1 MRFKKVYGF
10 ELMRIGETQN
20 DLVLDEDV
28 IEESV
33 IHHVFDNAPIVFNE
47 NQKFKDYR
55 NDDDI
60 EIYFK
65 EKVVGVVL
73 PDTVDFN
80 GYFVTADVMLLE
92 EFANRSYFDNWC
104 ITYEKG
110 DCYFKYNHCE
120 LFRKEETLQ
129 GI

>member
-10 ELMRIGETQN
+10 ELMKVGKTQN
-20 DLVLDEDV
+20 DLELDKDV

-47 NQKFKDYR
+47 NQNFKDYR

-65 EKVVGVVL
+65 EKV
-73 PDTVDFN
+73 D
-80 GYFVTADVMLLE
+80 
-92 EFANRSYFDNWC
+92 
-104 ITYEKG
+104 IEK
-110 DCYFKYNHCE
+110 FLK
-120 LFRKEETLQ
+120 
-129 GI
+129 

>member
-10 ELMRIGETQN
+10 ELMKVGKTQN
-20 DLVLDEDV
+20 DLELDEDV

-33 IHHVFDNAPIVFNE
+33 VHRVFDNAPIVFNE
-47 NQKFKDYR
+47 NQNFKDYR

-60 EIYFK
+60 DNYFK
-65 EKVVGVVL
+65 GKVVGVIL

-80 GYFVTADVMLLE
+80 GYWVSADVMLLE
-92 EFANRSYFDNWC
+92 EFANRTHFDNWC

-110 DCYFKYNHCE
+110 DCYFKYNQCE
-120 LFRKEETLQ
+120 LFGMNEEN
-129 GI
+129 